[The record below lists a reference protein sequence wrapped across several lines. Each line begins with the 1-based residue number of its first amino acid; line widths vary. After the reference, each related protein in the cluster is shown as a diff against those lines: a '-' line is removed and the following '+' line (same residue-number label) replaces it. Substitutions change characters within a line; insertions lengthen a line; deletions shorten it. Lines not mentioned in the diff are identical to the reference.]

1 MRTTRRLA
9 WAALLLM
16 ALAGGAGT
24 QSLTLDLPQ
33 PAHQTVAPTSEAG
46 DLLLP
51 TGPWADGAIPGDR
64 LAGRVSR
71 TVWRIGQ
78 PLATVDLMGRLRA
91 DVLAAGFV
99 PTFDCVTETC
109 GGFDFRYALDV
120 LPEPDMHV
128 DLGDFRFLAARRGDE
143 GLTLLVSRSPDA
155 AYVQIA
161 LVAPQAAAP
170 AAMAD
175 ASAAVGADASA
186 RSSGAASASG
196 VGRIS
201 VTEPAPDPASPDTP
215 SPDPASP
222 LPATGEAAQI
232 GAALTDQGHVVL
244 EGLAFAPG
252 KSDLSPGDYPAL
264 TALAAWLVAHPDLTV
279 ALVGHT
285 DATGGLAGNIA
296 LSRARA
302 QSVRAALIALGVPGT
317 QMTAEG
323 MGYLAPRSTNLTPE
337 GQAQNRRVEVVLTSI
352 QLPSA
357 TSKP

>member
-1 MRTTRRLA
+1 MQVLHRILLILPLVAAFPGLA
-9 WAALLLM
+9 PA
-16 ALAGGAGT
+16 
-24 QSLTLDLPQ
+24 QPLTLDLPQ
-33 PAHQTVAPTSEAG
+33 PAHQTVDPVSATG

-51 TGPWADGAIPGDR
+51 SGPWAAGSIPGTR
-64 LAGRVSR
+64 LPGRVSR
-71 TVWRIGQ
+71 TAWRIDQ

-91 DVLAAGFV
+91 DVLAAGFL
-99 PTFDCVTETC
+99 PSFDCETETC
-109 GGFDFRYALDV
+109 GGFDFRYGLDV

-128 DLGDFRFLAARRGDE
+128 DLGDFRFLSARRGDE

-186 RSSGAASASG
+186 RSTGAASASG
-196 VGRIS
+196 VGTIS
-201 VTEPAPDPASPDTP
+201 VAEPAAPPPAAPP
-215 SPDPASP
+215 
-222 LPATGEAAQI
+222 PATGDAATLGERLQS
-232 GAALTDQGHVVL
+232 QGHAVL

-252 KSDLSPGDYPAL
+252 KADLTAGDYPAL
-264 TALAAWLVAHPDLTV
+264 DALAAWLLANPEATV

-296 LSRARA
+296 LSKARA
-302 QSVRAALIALGVPGT
+302 QSVRAALIALDVPAV
-317 QMTAEG
+317 QMAAEG
-323 MGYLAPRSTNLTPE
+323 MGYLAPRATNLTPE
-337 GQAQNRRVEVVLTSI
+337 GQAENRRVEVVLTST